1 MTTLNHAS
9 KTTPVTN
16 LENKIAITLDMTE
29 EDKRRSSI
37 QNMVKKKKK
46 NAEAL
51 VD

>member
-16 LENKIAITLDMTE
+16 LENTIALTLDMTE

-37 QNMVKKKKK
+37 QNMVKDVEK

>member
-16 LENKIAITLDMTE
+16 LENT
-29 EDKRRSSI
+29 I
-37 QNMVKKKKK
+37 QNMVKDVEK